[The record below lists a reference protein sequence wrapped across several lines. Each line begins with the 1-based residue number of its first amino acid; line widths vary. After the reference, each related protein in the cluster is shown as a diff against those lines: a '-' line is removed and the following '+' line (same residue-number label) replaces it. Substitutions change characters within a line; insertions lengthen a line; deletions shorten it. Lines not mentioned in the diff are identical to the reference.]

1 MLQST
6 STADVV
12 DVDSGC
18 CYCCCCCRAAPHSLN
33 VFDIFYEHVWWGGSS
48 GSAGAGAVELQ
59 FCRFSCQKSINAA
72 AAADDADDV
81 DVVAASWQASVAQ
94 AGRGTWPSYGL
105 LLLANI
111 QMQFMSSSPLLCTH
125 DVSLAMIVVSRSVA
139 SCCWYCCCCCCGFC
153 CCCCCCRSS
162 THKVAMPASW
172 VWEFRFLP
180 KRTE

>member
-1 MLQST
+1 M
-6 STADVV
+6 
-12 DVDSGC
+12 
-18 CYCCCCCRAAPHSLN
+18 
-33 VFDIFYEHVWWGGSS
+33 
-48 GSAGAGAVELQ
+48 Q

-72 AAADDADDV
+72 ATAADADVDV

-139 SCCWYCCCCCCGFC
+139 SCCWYSCCCCCCGFC
-153 CCCCCCRSS
+153 YCCCYCFCCCCCCRSS
-162 THKVAMPASW
+162 AHKVAMPASW
-172 VWEFRFLP
+172 VWEFRFLS
-180 KRTE
+180 KRTSKDSRSQAFSTTRYPTPYFVQLYRLFIKHIQIKEQTNKN